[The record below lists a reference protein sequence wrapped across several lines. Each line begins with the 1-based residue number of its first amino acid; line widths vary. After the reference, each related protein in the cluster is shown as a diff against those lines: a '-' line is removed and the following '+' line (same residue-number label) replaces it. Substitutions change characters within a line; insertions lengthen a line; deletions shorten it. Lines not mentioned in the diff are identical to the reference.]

1 MNASGSNAIPRNAMV
16 DLRGKLIEIPFAFM
30 GMGIFRAWTETV
42 YSNGAISFP
51 SQEGT
56 GCDFA
61 TFNFIAT
68 ATLIACALYSKKMP
82 TLYDKRWASPAT
94 ALCLVLSACL
104 NFISIWAPHYAVPL
118 GAMAVVFGGI
128 GIAFIILL
136 WSELFGCL
144 NPLRVG
150 LYFSGGLVTG
160 ALILWLFKG
169 LSLPWLW
176 ACTCVVPVV
185 SLACLK
191 KAYAQL
197 PYNERPSS
205 AWRKRAMP
213 WKPIAIVVLYSFSYG
228 LCKSVFGDDLGIHSG
243 PGCVFAAGIV
253 YLAICWRKEGF
264 SFSFTYKAA
273 CPFMI
278 ASLIPFAEFLPL
290 GEGLSAF
297 FALAG
302 YTMVL
307 IAIMVV
313 MSNLCYQY
321 GFNAL
326 WLFGIERA
334 ARLLSV
340 QAGIEV
346 SNLLESAAYLPD
358 FTDVLMGAVISIMIT
373 LATRFFLSEKNLT
386 SSWGATLRTI
396 DPNEPKS
403 DERTRIGEKC
413 SQIAASFGLTAREG
427 EILFLLMI
435 EKKPAQIEKELY
447 VASSTVKTHIKHI
460 YQKLDVHSRKELF
473 DFMGI
478 GVKAH

>member
-1 MNASGSNAIPRNAMV
+1 MV
-16 DLRGKLIEIPFAFM
+16 NLRGKLIEIPFTFM

-56 GCDFA
+56 GFDFA

-118 GAMAVVFGGI
+118 GAIAVVFGGI

-228 LCKSVFGDDLGIHSG
+228 LCKSVFGAECRS
-243 PGCVFAAGIV
+243 
-253 YLAICWRKEGF
+253 RK
-264 SFSFTYKAA
+264 
-273 CPFMI
+273 P
-278 ASLIPFAEFLPL
+278 AENRYPATPPP
-290 GEGLSAF
+290 S
-297 FALAG
+297 
-302 YTMVL
+302 
-307 IAIMVV
+307 
-313 MSNLCYQY
+313 C
-321 GFNAL
+321 
-326 WLFGIERA
+326 
-334 ARLLSV
+334 
-340 QAGIEV
+340 
-346 SNLLESAAYLPD
+346 SAAYRAP
-358 FTDVLMGAVISIMIT
+358 ARRPP
-373 LATRFFLSEKNLT
+373 AQRF
-386 SSWGATLRTI
+386 
-396 DPNEPKS
+396 
-403 DERTRIGEKC
+403 RTRARARD
-413 SQIAASFGLTAREG
+413 SPSGLR
-427 EILFLLMI
+427 
-435 EKKPAQIEKELY
+435 
-447 VASSTVKTHIKHI
+447 
-460 YQKLDVHSRKELF
+460 
-473 DFMGI
+473 
-478 GVKAH
+478 